1 MNLAVAGKS
10 SRCQPNTQLCQKKTK
25 NNPSASEQT
34 GDYCAS
40 RHFQRVNSC
49 FLKAAGIKWWTSRGR
64 RSAKAANVVVN
75 SCQDVIARQ
84 RQQLRDELGTEWD
97 LFLKLIFNTSTE
109 QRERGI
115 HFGSFSYMQQQDTG
129 FKERDTGLISVLM
142 VMSVKTPIFD
152 PKSQFITSVC
162 VHIYSWRNTIG
173 VFPDPRF

>member
-10 SRCQPNTQLCQKKTK
+10 SHCQPNTQLCQKKTK

-49 FLKAAGIKWWTSRGR
+49 FLKAAGIKWWLSRGR
-64 RSAKAANVVVN
+64 RRAKAANMVVN
-75 SCQDVIARQ
+75 SCQDGVARQ
-84 RQQLRDELGTEWD
+84 RQQLRHE
-97 LFLKLIFNTSTE
+97 
-109 QRERGI
+109 RERGI

-173 VFPDPRF
+173 VFPDPWF